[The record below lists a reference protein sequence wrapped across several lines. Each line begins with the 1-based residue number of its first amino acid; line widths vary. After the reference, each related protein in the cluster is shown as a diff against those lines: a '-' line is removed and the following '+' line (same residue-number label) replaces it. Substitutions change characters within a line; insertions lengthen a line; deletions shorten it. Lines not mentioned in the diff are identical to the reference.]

1 VTAAAAPA
9 PGTAPAAPILATSGL
24 IKRFGP
30 VTALNGVSFDLR
42 PGECHA
48 LCGENGAGK
57 STLIKTLSGIHPHGS
72 YEGEILVDG
81 QAQSFHGIADAETK
95 GIGVIYQEL
104 ALVPGL
110 SVAENIALGREP
122 RRGWFID
129 WLAVNRNAR
138 DLLARFN
145 IAIDPE
151 MHVGALGVGHQQ
163 LVEIVKALS
172 KDTRVLILDEPT
184 AALAEHEVALLLD
197 ILRDLKKRGIALIYI
212 SHKLEEVFAISDRIT
227 VLRDGQSIT
236 TLETAATNRDE
247 VIKHM
252 VGREIGQL
260 FPREAP
266 TPGKPLLEVDNL
278 SADPPS
284 ADGLRLR
291 GISLTVRAGEVL
303 GIGGLMGAGRSELL
317 MHIFGAWGRRVSGTV
332 KLDGASHDDAD
343 PARSIARGL
352 ALVSEDRKRLGL
364 VLEQS
369 ISFNLSLSSL
379 RRFAALGGLGFIDQP
394 AEYTANQALFQRLRV
409 KAPDQEAIVGRLS
422 GGNQQKVVIGK
433 ALMTGPKVVF
443 LDEPTRGID
452 VGAKLE
458 VYGFINELTAAGNA
472 VVLVSS
478 ELPELMGMSD
488 RILMLGEGRP
498 SRTFARGEW
507 SADVLLAAAL
517 SAAQA
522 ASERI
527 PTSQQPVTVR

>member
-1 VTAAAAPA
+1 VT
-9 PGTAPAAPILATSGL
+9 
-24 IKRFGP
+24 
-30 VTALNGVSFDLR
+30 
-42 PGECHA
+42 
-48 LCGENGAGK
+48 
-57 STLIKTLSGIHPHGS
+57 
-72 YEGEILVDG
+72 
-81 QAQSFHGIADAETK
+81 
-95 GIGVIYQEL
+95 
-104 ALVPGL
+104 
-110 SVAENIALGREP
+110 
-122 RRGWFID
+122 
-129 WLAVNRNAR
+129 
-138 DLLARFN
+138 
-145 IAIDPE
+145 
-151 MHVGALGVGHQQ
+151 
-163 LVEIVKALS
+163 
-172 KDTRVLILDEPT
+172 
-184 AALAEHEVALLLD
+184 LLLD
-197 ILRDLKKRGIALIYI
+197 ILRDLKSRGIALIYI

-236 TLETAATNRDE
+236 TLETAKTNRDE
-247 VIKHM
+247 VIKQM

-266 TPGKPLLEVDNL
+266 KPGKPLLEVDQL
-278 SADPPS
+278 SADPPT

-291 GISLTVRAGEVL
+291 GISLTVHAGEVL

-317 MHIFGAWGRRVSGTV
+317 MHIFGAWGKRVSGTV
-332 KLDGASHDDAD
+332 KLDGQSHDDAD

-364 VLEQS
+364 VLEQT
-369 ISFNLSLSSL
+369 IGFNLSLSSL
-379 RRFAALGGLGFIDQP
+379 RRFAGAGGIGFIDQP
-394 AEYTANQALFQRLRV
+394 AEYTANQDLFGRLRV
-409 KAPDQEAIVGRLS
+409 KAPDLEAIVGRLS

-498 SRTFARGEW
+498 SRTFTRGEW

-517 SAAQA
+517 AAAQ
-522 ASERI
+522 ER
-527 PTSQQPVTVR
+527 PTTAQMAV

>member
-1 VTAAAAPA
+1 VTIATA
-9 PGTAPAAPILATSGL
+9 GTKPILATAGL
-24 IKRFGP
+24 IKCFGP
-30 VTALNGVSFDLR
+30 VTALGGVSFDLR

-72 YEGEILVDG
+72 YDGEILVDG
-81 QAQSFHGIADAETK
+81 QTQSFAGIPDAEAM

-129 WLAVNRNAR
+129 WLEVNRNAR

-145 IAIDPE
+145 IDLDPE
-151 MHVGALGVGHQQ
+151 TRVGTLGMGHQQ
-163 LVEIVKALS
+163 LVEIAKALS
-172 KDTRVLILDEPT
+172 KNTRILILDEPT
-184 AALAEHEVALLLD
+184 AALAEHEVTLLLD
-197 ILRDLKKRGIALIYI
+197 ILRDLKQRGIALIYI
-212 SHKLEEVFAISDRIT
+212 SHKLDEVFAISDRIT
-227 VLRDGQSIT
+227 VLRDGKSIT
-236 TLETAATNRDE
+236 TLDTAATNRDE
-247 VIKHM
+247 VIKNM

-260 FPREAP
+260 FPRTVP
-266 TPGKPLLEVDNL
+266 PLGKPLLEVTDL
-278 SADPPS
+278 SADPPT

-291 GISLTVRAGEVL
+291 GISLTVHAGEVL

-332 KLDGASHDDAD
+332 KLDGQSHDDAD
-343 PARSIARGL
+343 PARSIERGL

-364 VLEQS
+364 VLDQT
-369 ISFNLSLSSL
+369 IAFNLSLSSL
-379 RRFAALGGLGFIDQP
+379 KRFAALGGIGFIDQP
-394 AEYTANQALFQRLRV
+394 AEHNANEALFGRLRV
-409 KAPDQEAIVGRLS
+409 KALDQEAIVGGLS

-433 ALMTGPKVVF
+433 ALMTAPKVVF

-498 SRTFARGEW
+498 SRTFARSEW

-517 SAAQA
+517 SASKNAC
-522 ASERI
+522 ERTS
-527 PTSQQPVTVR
+527 TSQQPVTAR